1 MAVACGVA
9 ASDCED
15 ALQDVLIAAW
25 RAVQEGRYRPDPRA
39 ERRRA
44 LRGLNPA
51 TTARRLQVARKA
63 LADRSARRP
72 RRSGRRRGAGPRC
85 PPSPARVTA
94 SLVPYAAERPDF
106 RSSSLKRP
114 R

>member
-72 RRSGRRRGAGPRC
+72 
-85 PPSPARVTA
+85 
-94 SLVPYAAERPDF
+94 
-106 RSSSLKRP
+106 
-114 R
+114 